1 MDRPSA
7 ISSLK
12 PYFRFPLKGEQVAN
26 RFIIGSGLL
35 LASFIVPILPALF
48 VAGYG
53 VQVMRRVTA
62 GEPPTMRAWQDW
74 GALLSDGF
82 RAWVIS
88 LVFFLP
94 GVIVLVGGYA
104 VYFASFLSMSS
115 ASGYESDAG
124 IVLPFLI
131 GVASMFIGLGLSTLL
146 FVVASILF
154 PAALAHFAAEDRFA
168 AAFQIGTWWRV
179 LRSNLLGFL
188 IAWIIVVG
196 LMGVIYFVS
205 LSAYFTLVLICL
217 LPILLLPA
225 YFYLMLVGAS
235 LFGEVYAEGKAR
247 ALQAAS

>member
-1 MDRPSA
+1 
-7 ISSLK
+7 
-12 PYFRFPLKGEQVAN
+12 
-26 RFIIGSGLL
+26 
-35 LASFIVPILPALF
+35 
-48 VAGYG
+48 
-53 VQVMRRVTA
+53 
-62 GEPPTMRAWQDW
+62 MRAWQDW